1 VTKLAEI
8 LPWMEPDYHRH
19 MGASKVCHF
28 WAEMVRVL
36 AVDKLVPQHGRIIA
50 GADAVGEFL
59 DWLGELE
66 CGIDLV
72 SQALYRPLRM
82 EACSKVRRALK
93 QKYPRYRGYLD
104 AGSQ

>member
-1 VTKLAEI
+1 
-8 LPWMEPDYHRH
+8 MESCHRRLI
-19 MGASKVCHF
+19 GASKARHC
-28 WAEMVRVL
+28 WADMVEEL

-50 GADAVGEFL
+50 GADAVGVLL
-59 DWLGELE
+59 DWCGEPE
-66 CGIDLV
+66 CSIDLV

-104 AGSQ
+104 AGSRQASNA

>member
-1 VTKLAEI
+1 
-8 LPWMEPDYHRH
+8 MEPCHRRQI
-19 MGASKVCHF
+19 GASKVRHC
-28 WAEMVRVL
+28 WAEMVEEL

-50 GADAVGEFL
+50 GADAVGVLL
-59 DWLGELE
+59 DWFRELE

-104 AGSQ
+104 AGSRQAPNA

>member
-1 VTKLAEI
+1 LYRDLHHSA
-8 LPWMEPDYHRH
+8 
-19 MGASKVCHF
+19 
-28 WAEMVRVL
+28 
-36 AVDKLVPQHGRIIA
+36 A
-50 GADAVGEFL
+50 GKSDRL
-59 DWLGELE
+59 LE